1 MMKRLTIII
10 TVLFLIGCQ
19 SVDSSQIPLDTGV
32 IKTEAVRT
40 AIAEITVQAIL
51 NPTSPAPTLTSSPPP
66 EDKAI
71 GPAESVETPI
81 SSNNEIQIESTAAHI
96 EPVYACAIDL
106 SASLPKDGP
115 QPAGERIEKIWVIR
129 NSGNVAWTAENVR
142 IKWVGGVNLCDQDC
156 LDWRGPVKPGDE
168 YSLRIDLSIPALPT
182 NKTQLVEWGLVNPA
196 NEIFCKL
203 YYLIPYVY

>member
-1 MMKRLTIII
+1 MMKRFAIII

-19 SVDSSQIPLDTGV
+19 SVDSSKIPLDTGI

-51 NPTSPAPTLTSSPPP
+51 NPTSPSSTLTSSPPP

-71 GPAESVETPI
+71 GTAESTETPI
-81 SSNNEIQIESTAAHI
+81 SSKNEIQIESTAANV

-115 QPAGERIEKIWVIR
+115 QPAGEKIEKTWVIR
-129 NSGNVAWTAENVR
+129 NSGNVVWSPENVR

-156 LDWRGPVKPGDE
+156 QDWSGQIKPGDK
-168 YSLRIDLSIPALPT
+168 YIVKIDLSMPALPT
-182 NKTQLVEWGLVNPA
+182 NKIQLVEWGLVNPA

-203 YYLIPYVY
+203 YYVIPYVY

>member
-1 MMKRLTIII
+1 MKRIAIII

-19 SVDSSQIPLDTGV
+19 SVESSQITLDTGM

-51 NPTSPAPTLTSSPPP
+51 NPTSPAVTLTSVPIP
-66 EDKAI
+66 EAKEIAI
-71 GPAESVETPI
+71 QSTETP
-81 SSNNEIQIESTAAHI
+81 NFQEVEIPV
-96 EPVYACAIDL
+96 EPVYACSIDQ

-115 QPAGERIEKIWVIR
+115 QPAGEKVEKIWVIR
-129 NSGNVAWTAENVR
+129 NSGNVAWNAENVK

-156 LDWRGPVKPGDE
+156 QDWSGQVKPGDE
-168 YSLRIDLSIPALPT
+168 YTLKIDLTMPSIAT
-182 NKTQLVEWGLVNPA
+182 NKVQIVEWGLVNPA

-203 YYLIPYVY
+203 YYLIPNVY